1 MAIKV
6 AQGSTITETKTTTVL
21 PADGARTLS
30 DGLKLPSEAEFFDW
44 ISNMTPESLAKYDT
58 EMRLHRIANGRKTE
72 TCEELWYPPD
82 SVKFSQRWVQ
92 GKFGGGTYRVW
103 VKMEKQVRFTV
114 DFELAGV
121 PKKPEEIGDVRAAI
135 GTNGSAGGYAAMGSE
150 TSMVLR
156 ELVGMLRDEL
166 RAARG
171 GGASETAVN
180 NAVALSG
187 QVFSSAVGA
196 ATETLR
202 QVNGAGSAA
211 PNPMDDLTKQF
222 MAAAIGKLLNP
233 SDPIE
238 TFGKMMLAMKA
249 INDQSGGGGAQQ
261 ETLVQT
267 VVRVLPQVL
276 DKVQSGMA
284 NMATLRQQE
293 LEIMR
298 LRGGAPP
305 NAITVRPQQ
314 AAAQPNPLPAAAADG
329 AATSPQPPPT
339 PAPQAAGPPPGM
351 GMQDFIEL
359 GIARI
364 ANNPNLTAEGA
375 AMEMLVLLD
384 AYVPELV
391 DGTCNDPEAESNLLK
406 MFRERPILQQVP
418 QNPRLTELIQNFLE
432 KARESRSQ
440 MQPPEGAQPG
450 GIPPAADAGGEPAQ
464 PSA

>member
-1 MAIKV
+1 MAVKV
-6 AQGSTITETKTTTVL
+6 QPGSTVVETKQTTVV
-21 PADGARTLS
+21 PSNEARRLS
-30 DGLKLPSEAEFFDW
+30 DGTPLVSQSEFWDW
-44 ISNMTPESLAKYDT
+44 MESTSPETLAKY
-58 EMRLHRIANGRKTE
+58 E
-72 TCEELWYPPD
+72 TVINLYRVDGTKRSLCEQIYYPPD
-82 SVKFSQRWVQ
+82 AVRFSRGWIKKFY
-92 GKFGGGTYRVW
+92 GGGVYNVLVRI
-103 VKMEKQVRFTV
+103 EKQLRFNI
-114 DFELAGV
+114 DLPIEGM
-121 PKKPEEIGDVRAAI
+121 PKTAEEIEIAKNPGAS
-135 GTNGSAGGYAAMGSE
+135 GNGASPSYSGAGSE
-150 TSMVLR
+150 TTIVLR

-305 NAITVRPQQ
+305 NAITVRPHRPPRNRIPCLRRRPM
-314 AAAQPNPLPAAAADG
+314 ALPFPRSRPPPLPRKQAGRRQAWECRISSSWASRGSPTIRISRPRAPPWKCWCCSMPTCRNWWM
-329 AATSPQPPPT
+329 ARATIPRRN
-339 PAPQAAGPPPGM
+339 
-351 GMQDFIEL
+351 
-359 GIARI
+359 RI
-364 ANNPNLTAEGA
+364 
-375 AMEMLVLLD
+375 
-384 AYVPELV
+384 
-391 DGTCNDPEAESNLLK
+391 C
-406 MFRERPILQQVP
+406 
-418 QNPRLTELIQNFLE
+418 
-432 KARESRSQ
+432 
-440 MQPPEGAQPG
+440 
-450 GIPPAADAGGEPAQ
+450 
-464 PSA
+464 

>member
-1 MAIKV
+1 MAVKV
-6 AQGSTITETKTTTVL
+6 QPGSTVVETKQTTVV
-21 PADGARTLS
+21 PSNEARRLS
-30 DGLKLPSEAEFFDW
+30 DGTPLVSQSEFWDW
-44 ISNMTPESLAKYDT
+44 MESTPPETLAKYET
-58 EMRLHRIANGRKTE
+58 VINLYRIDGTKRSL
-72 TCEELWYPPD
+72 CEQIYYPPD
-82 SVKFSQRWVQ
+82 AVRFSRGWIKKFY
-92 GKFGGGTYRVW
+92 GGGVYNILVRI
-103 VKMEKQVRFTV
+103 EKQLRFNI
-114 DFELAGV
+114 ELPIEGM
-121 PKKPEEIGDVRAAI
+121 PKTAEEIEIAK
-135 GTNGSAGGYAAMGSE
+135 NPNAGGNGASPSYSGAGSE
-150 TSMVLR
+150 TTIVLR

-249 INDQSGGGGAQQ
+249 MNDQSGGGGPQQ
-261 ETLVQT
+261 ETLTQT
-267 VVRVLPQVL
+267 LVRVLPQVL
-276 DKVQSGMA
+276 DKVQGGMA

-298 LRGGAPP
+298 MRGGAPP
-305 NAITVRPQQ
+305 NAITVRPS
-314 AAAQPNPLPAAAADG
+314 AAQPNPLPAAAADG

-339 PAPQAAGPPPGM
+339 PASQAGGPPPGM

-418 QNPRLTELIQNFLE
+418 QNPRLTELIKNFLE

-450 GIPPAADAGGEPAQ
+450 GIPPAAGGEPPQ